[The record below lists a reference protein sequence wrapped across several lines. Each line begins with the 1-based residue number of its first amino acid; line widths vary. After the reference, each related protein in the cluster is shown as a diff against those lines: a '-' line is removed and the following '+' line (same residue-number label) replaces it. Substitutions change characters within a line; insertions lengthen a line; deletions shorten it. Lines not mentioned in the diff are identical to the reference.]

1 VSTLQVTPDR
11 VVLRLSTAEKLAA
24 VHGDL
29 TVPRSAITAVELV
42 DDGVGAARGL
52 RSPGLGIPGLRK
64 LGTWRSRTGRQ
75 FVDVRRAQPAL
86 RIELAPGQRYSRL
99 LVGTDDAATLARELD
114 SSTTERPGSR
124 SLELGFPSGTE
135 HLAGTLTV
143 PPGAGP
149 FPAALLISGSGPI
162 DRDGNAR
169 RLPLGVSR
177 TLARAL
183 AGAGVASLR
192 YDRRGVGASSG
203 TFLTAGLSDN
213 ITDARAALA
222 ALSARPEVDP
232 ERIIVIG
239 HSEGAIIAM
248 TLAADD
254 PRLAGV
260 VLLAGTARRG
270 DDLLL
275 WQATQVAPS
284 LPGPVRLLLR
294 LTRTDLVTKIGS
306 NHVKLRATTTDTA
319 RIGLARVNA
328 KWLREFLD
336 HDPCQDLPHI
346 HAPVLALTGGKDL
359 QVPPDDLETIR
370 ALVQGPVTVVRPLDV
385 THLLRTEPGPASL
398 RTYRSQAKQP
408 VADVV
413 TRSVTDWVAG
423 LLTRAGEQPS

>member
-11 VVLRLSTAEKLAA
+11 VVLRLSTAERLAA

-52 RSPGLGIPGLRK
+52 RSPGLGIPGRRK
-64 LGTWRSRTGRQ
+64 LGTWRSRAGRQ
-75 FVDVRRAQPAL
+75 FVDVRRGQPAL

-99 LVGTDDAATLARELD
+99 LVGTDDAAALARELD
-114 SSTTERPGSR
+114 SSATERSGSR
-124 SLELGFPSGTE
+124 SLELGFLSGTE

-149 FPAALLISGSGPI
+149 FPAALLISGSGPL
-162 DRDGNAR
+162 DRDGDTR

-177 TLARAL
+177 TLAQVL
-183 AGAGVASLR
+183 AAAGVASLR
-192 YDRRGVGASSG
+192 YDKRGVGASSG

-213 ITDARAALA
+213 IADARAALA

-232 ERIIVIG
+232 ARLLLIG
-239 HSEGAIIAM
+239 HSEGAIIAT

-260 VLLAGTARRG
+260 VLLAGTARKG

-275 WQATQVAPS
+275 WQAAQVAPT

-294 LTRTDLVTKIGS
+294 LTRTDLVTKVRS
-306 NHVKLRATTTDTA
+306 NHTKLRATTTDTA
-319 RIGLARVNA
+319 RLGLARVNA

-336 HDPCQDLPHI
+336 HDPCHDLPRI

-370 ALVQGPVTVVRPLDV
+370 ALVQGPVTVVRPPDV

-398 RTYRSQAKQP
+398 RTYRSQARQP

-413 TRSVTDWVAG
+413 TRTVTDWVAG